1 LIRRKPSAAQ
11 RNEAFTADREKAKQI
26 AVLKTSFVENGIN
39 AGDALSDFVGSI
51 LEMRQQRDD
60 MEALGIRAPHSRQF
74 QVGAIIAI
82 KTMIQTMPIS
92 WVNELQEWT
101 LLLHPARRSFQ
112 DITADWDAMIT
123 RQTAERV
130 PKDREAA
137 A

>member
-1 LIRRKPSAAQ
+1 
-11 RNEAFTADREKAKQI
+11 
-26 AVLKTSFVENGIN
+26 
-39 AGDALSDFVGSI
+39 
-51 LEMRQQRDD
+51 
-60 MEALGIRAPHSRQF
+60 
-74 QVGAIIAI
+74 
-82 KTMIQTMPIS
+82 MIQTMPIS